1 MLACCLA
8 SLLVARGQKPRAASA
23 EADAQRTQTE
33 ALALDA
39 LSAQVRVV
47 AGAQVADP
55 HAGKSIERALAEA
68 VSAAMERRV
77 NDAISI
83 ESLAVTTGGGVTRLS
98 PVAEMARPVPFSGG
112 QLRAVSLRIK
122 GAYGHYQGL
131 RDYLSSFRA
140 LPVAVTGFSATE
152 RSFELTLTVFGG

>member
-8 SLLVARGQKPRAASA
+8 SLLAARGQKPRAASA
-23 EADAQRTQTE
+23 EADAHRVQAE

-39 LSAQVRVV
+39 LSARVRAV
-47 AGAQVADP
+47 AGSRSVDP
-55 HAGKSIERALAEA
+55 HAGKPIERALAEA

-77 NDAISI
+77 NDAITI
-83 ESLAVTTGGGVTRLS
+83 ESLAVTTGGGVTRIS
-98 PVAEMARPVPFSGG
+98 PLAEMARPVPFSGG
-112 QLRAVSLRIK
+112 QLRAVSIRIK

-131 RDYLSSFRA
+131 RDFASSFGS
-140 LPVAVTGFSATE
+140 LPVAVTGFTATG